1 MQVIEVKQEKH
12 IPGNNK
18 STFWNVTLTT
28 FYFGIYIAQIVF
40 DETYTFVQ
48 VQEEKM

>member
-1 MQVIEVKQEKH
+1 MFQSFSPISKYLFSFTEVKQEKL

-28 FYFGIYIAQIVF
+28 FYFGVRTSVKRNI
-40 DETYTFVQ
+40 
-48 VQEEKM
+48 